1 MMFDFRSVS
10 SIRGAARRTR
20 HRFTPLIALLVG
32 IAVFSAAC
40 DDHEEVKLTF
50 DNRTEAL
57 LCFYSSTKYA
67 SEAEC
72 LAEVKPLRETPWVP
86 GCGYGPG
93 ADEAPLTVIL
103 TVKDGGRQIYERT
116 EECRMWQKS
125 SRKFIIERRGEDFEV
140 TDPLTGTA
148 PRP

>member
-1 MMFDFRSVS
+1 MN
-10 SIRGAARRTR
+10 
-20 HRFTPLIALLVG
+20 
-32 IAVFSAAC
+32 
-40 DDHEEVKLTF
+40 HEEVKLTF

-103 TVKDGGRQIYERT
+103 TVKEGGRQIYQGTR
-116 EECRMWQKS
+116 ECRAWQATN
-125 SRKFIIERRGEDFEV
+125 RTFVIEERDGDFV
-140 TDPLTGTA
+140 VISPLAEATES
-148 PRP
+148 P